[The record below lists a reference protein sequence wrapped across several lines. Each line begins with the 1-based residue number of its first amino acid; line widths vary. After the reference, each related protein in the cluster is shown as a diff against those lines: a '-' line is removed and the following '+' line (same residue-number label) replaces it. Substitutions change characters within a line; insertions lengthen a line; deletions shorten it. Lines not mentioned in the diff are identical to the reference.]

1 MSRKL
6 YVLLDFSVYS
16 KSELQLA
23 KKWSDWY
30 NLEIVVLH
38 EMEMPL
44 PTMATYEQRLK
55 ILYDLKREVSK
66 LWFPL
71 VEEVFG
77 NSLLPKFEI
86 LDQPLITYLKK
97 HLGSSGEDLIMM
109 GLKGSGKLKQIF
121 IGSMVNMVVEQLNHI
136 TIAVPKSLC
145 DFEPNQLLVSVHPKF
160 DFNDEAFKKLMEVIP
175 KSIQSILYMSVT
187 NEEDDQEEI
196 RDFLTHISS
205 INYVGLQSKA
215 IIFSGNDAFSEIKNH
230 FTGRSDFILVLQKGS
245 RSFTDKLFRKLMV
258 NELVYEGSIP
268 LIILP
273 S

>member
-23 KKWSDWY
+23 KKWTDWY
-30 NLEIVVLH
+30 GLEIVVLH

-44 PTMATYEQRLK
+44 PTIASYEQRLK
-55 ILYDLKREVSK
+55 ILYDQKREVSK

-77 NSLLPKFEI
+77 DSQLLKFEI
-86 LDQPLITYLKK
+86 LDEPLITYLKK
-97 HLGSSGEDLIMM
+97 NIGSSGEDLIMM

-121 IGSMVNMVVEQLNHI
+121 IGSMVNMVVEQLNQI
-136 TIAVPKSLC
+136 TIAVPKNLG

-175 KSIQSILYMSVT
+175 KSIQSILFMSVA
-187 NEEDDQEEI
+187 NEEDDKEEI
-196 RDFLTHISS
+196 RNFLTHISS
-205 INYVGLQSKA
+205 RIYMDLQLKT
-215 IIFSGNDAFSEIKNH
+215 IIFSGSDAFSEIKNH
-230 FTGRSDFILVLQKGS
+230 FTGRNDFILVLQKGS
-245 RSFTDKLFRKLMV
+245 RSFTDKMFRKFLV
-258 NELVYEGSIP
+258 NELVYDGSIP

>member
-1 MSRKL
+1 MIRKL

-30 NLEIVVLH
+30 NLEIIVLH

-44 PTMATYEQRLK
+44 PTMASYEQRLK
-55 ILYDLKREVSK
+55 ILYDQKREVSK

-77 NSLLPKFEI
+77 NTHLLKFEI
-86 LDQPLITYLKK
+86 LDEPLISYLKK

-136 TIAVPKSLC
+136 TIAVPKNLG

-160 DFNDEAFKKLMEVIP
+160 DFNEDAFEQLMEVIP
-175 KSIQSILYMSVT
+175 KSIHTVQFMSVVT
-187 NEEDDQEEI
+187 EDDDKEEI
-196 RDFLTHISS
+196 RKFLRQISS
-205 INYVGLQSKA
+205 SNYKGLKCKTA
-215 IIFSGNDAFSEIKNH
+215 IFSGNDAFAEIKNH
-230 FTGRSDFILVLQKGS
+230 FSGRNDFILVLQKGS
-245 RSFTDKLFRKLMV
+245 RSFSDKIFRKFMV
-258 NELVYEGSIP
+258 NELVYDGSIP